1 MPCPAAA
8 ADPGTTRR
16 PPRSIA
22 VAFIL
27 PGTVRGAA
35 LDSFAGRAARR
46 AYGRWLWVARI
57 ASRRGA
63 QHGHGWDELPL
74 RRDVRGRGR
83 WGCDRT
89 RYAPSHRHIISHW
102 LWPPACVRATVG
114 ESIALL
120 RMAWRGRGRNS
131 WVRRRAVVVGG
142 LIWILRF
149 VCGPSLWTFF
159 CVPGDPENRT
169 YVKMGPCPRSI
180 CLPVDLPP
188 MCSS

>member
-83 WGCDRT
+83 GGCDRT
-89 RYAPSHRHIISHW
+89 RYAPSHRHIISLAVAAGLCARHCW
-102 LWPPACVRATVG
+102 GIDRFASHG
-114 ESIALL
+114 
-120 RMAWRGRGRNS
+120 MAWPGRNS

-159 CVPGDPENRT
+159 FVVPGDPENRT